1 MTGRARPNA
10 KPADLT
16 ARTPVPFPDREAVR
30 RFIAESETRPGLREV
45 ARAFN
50 LTGAERKRLK
60 KLMIELAD
68 DGAIEGSRR
77 RGGSGRLPA
86 VTVVE
91 ITEVDIDGELR
102 ARPVSW
108 KGEGNPPPI
117 VMAAPK
123 RGKRVVNAAA
133 LGPGDRLLAR
143 LTRLAEGGYEGRVM
157 RVIEAG
163 PDRII
168 GVFRATADGGR
179 IHPTDRRTKRDFAV
193 ARNATAGAEDG
204 EVVLAET
211 GRARRLGLPEA
222 HVVERLGSL
231 DAPRAIS
238 LIAIHSHAVPVEF
251 PQDALDQAGRAEP
264 VALGAREDLRGVP
277 LVTIDGADAR
287 DFDDAVWAAPDDDPA
302 NSGGFQ
308 LLVAIADVAH
318 YVRPNDV
325 LDRAARERGNSVYFL
340 DRVVPMLP
348 EALSNE
354 LCSLRPEVDRACL
367 ACDMRI
373 GADGRLRA
381 HRFTRAL
388 MRSAAR
394 LTYDEAQA
402 AADGSDALDRDI
414 REGVIAPLYGA
425 YRALAKARRARG
437 TLELDLPE
445 LRVVLDEAGAVEA
458 VRPTPRYD
466 SHRLIEECM
475 IAANVAA
482 AETLQ
487 RRKFPCMYR
496 VHEHPDAAK
505 IEALRE
511 FLATLE
517 LSLPRGG
524 SLQSSH
530 FNTLLDK
537 VRGTPH
543 EHLVNL
549 VVLRSQAQ
557 AAYAPDNLGH
567 FGLALTRYCHFTS
580 PIRRYADLL
589 VHRALIGAFGL
600 GEGGL
605 AKDGGADFAAIGE
618 AISDTERRAQR
629 AERDAKERYLTAW
642 LAERV
647 GAKFEARIV
656 GVTRFGLFVA
666 LDETGAEGLIPI
678 RTLGREYFTHDETHH
693 ALVGRSARYQLGE
706 TLRVR
711 LSDAD
716 TITGGL
722 VFELADGPGA
732 GAVRG
737 LHEKPHGGGKGRKG
751 KRSKRH

>member
-1 MTGRARPNA
+1 MSS
-10 KPADLT
+10 KP
-16 ARTPVPFPDREAVR
+16 PFPDREAVL
-30 RFIAESETRPGLREV
+30 RFVTESETRPGLREI
-45 ARAFN
+45 ARAFG
-50 LTGAERKRLK
+50 LKGAARARLK
-60 KLMIELAD
+60 QLLSELAD
-68 DGAIEGSRR
+68 EGAIEAPRR
-77 RGGSGRLPA
+77 RGGAARLPA
-86 VTVVE
+86 VTMVE
-91 ITEVDIDGELR
+91 ITEIDIDGELR
-102 ARPVSW
+102 ARPLNW
-108 KGEGNPPPI
+108 KGESAPPPI
-117 VMAAPK
+117 ILAAPR
-123 RGKRVVNAAA
+123 RGRRVVNAAA

-143 LTRLAEGGYEGRVM
+143 LTRLPGGGYEARVM

-163 PDRII
+163 PERVI
-168 GVFRATADGGR
+168 GVFRAAGDGGR
-179 IHPTDRRTKRDFAV
+179 IHPTDRRAKRDFVV
-193 ARNATAGAEDG
+193 ARHATAGAEDG
-204 EVVLAET
+204 EVVLAEA
-211 GRARRLGLPEA
+211 GGARRLGLPEA
-222 HVVERLGSL
+222 AVIERLGAL

-238 LIAIHSHAVPVEF
+238 LIAIHTHAIPVDF
-251 PQDALDQAGRAEP
+251 PKEALDQASRAEP
-264 VALGAREDLRGVP
+264 VALGAREDLRALP

-287 DFDDAVWAAPDDDPA
+287 DFDDAVWAAPDEDAA
-302 NSGGFQ
+302 NPRGFR
-308 LLVAIADVAH
+308 LVVAIADVAH
-318 YVRPNDV
+318 YVRANDA
-325 LDRAARERGNSVYFL
+325 LDRAARERGNSVYFP

-354 LCSLRPEVDRACL
+354 LCSLRPDEERACL

-373 GADGRLRA
+373 GPDGALRGY
-381 HRFTRAL
+381 RFTRAL

-394 LTYDEAQA
+394 LTYDEVQA
-402 AADGSDALDRDI
+402 AVDGADALDKDL
-414 REGVIAPLYGA
+414 REGVVAPLYGV

-437 TLELDLPE
+437 TLELELPE
-445 LRVVLDEAGAVEA
+445 LRVVLDNAGAVEA
-458 VRPTPRYD
+458 VRPMARYD

-487 RRKFPCMYR
+487 RRKYPCMYR

-505 IEALRE
+505 IESLRE

-524 SLQSSH
+524 SLRSGH
-530 FNTLLDK
+530 FNTLLAK

-589 VHRALIGAFGL
+589 VHRALIGALGL
-600 GEGGL
+600 GEDGL
-605 AKDGGADFAAIGE
+605 ARDGGADFAAIGE
-618 AISDTERRAQR
+618 QISDTERRAQL

-647 GAKFEARIV
+647 GAEFAARIV

-666 LDETGAEGLIPI
+666 LEETGAEGLIPI
-678 RTLGREYFTHDETHH
+678 RTLGREYFTHDEAHH
-693 ALVGRSARYQLGE
+693 ALVGKSARYQLGE
-706 TLRVR
+706 TLLVR
-711 LSDAD
+711 LSEAD

-722 VFELADGPGA
+722 VFELADGSGA
-732 GAVRG
+732 GTLRG
-737 LHEKPHGGGKGRKG
+737 MREKPRGGRARRG
-751 KRSKRH
+751 KRPKRR

>member
-1 MTGRARPNA
+1 MSSNA
-10 KPADLT
+10 
-16 ARTPVPFPDREAVR
+16 PFPDREAVL
-30 RFIAESETRPGLREV
+30 RFITESETHPGLREI

-50 LTGAERKRLK
+50 LKGAGRARLK
-60 KLMIELAD
+60 KLLSEMADEGVIEAP
-68 DGAIEGSRR
+68 RR
-77 RGGSGRLPA
+77 RGGSARQPA
-86 VTVVE
+86 TTVVE
-91 ITEVDIDGELR
+91 ITEIDIDGELR

-108 KGEGNPPPI
+108 RGEGTPPPI
-117 VMAAPK
+117 IMAAPK
-123 RGKRVVNAAA
+123 RGPRVVNAAA
-133 LGPGDRLLAR
+133 LGPGDRVLAR

-179 IHPTDRRTKRDFAV
+179 IHPTDRRAKRDFMV
-193 ARNATAGAEDG
+193 ARNAGAGAEDG
-204 EVVLAET
+204 EVVLGEAS
-211 GRARRLGLPEA
+211 GALRLGLPEA
-222 HVVERLGSL
+222 RVVERLGAL

-238 LIAIHSHAVPVEF
+238 LIAIHSHAIPVDF
-251 PQDALDQAGRAEP
+251 PNDALDQAAHAKP
-264 VALGAREDLRGVP
+264 AALGAREDLRTLP

-287 DFDDAVWAAPDDDPA
+287 DFDDAVWAAPDENAENP
-302 NSGGFQ
+302 GGFRVI
-308 LLVAIADVAH
+308 VAIADVAH
-318 YVRPNDV
+318 YVRANDA
-325 LDRAARERGNSVYFL
+325 LDRNARERGNSVYFP

-348 EALSNE
+348 EALSNN
-354 LCSLRPEVDRACL
+354 LCSLRPDEDRACL

-373 GADGRLRA
+373 GADGALRA

-402 AADGSDALDRDI
+402 TADGSDALDREL
-414 REGVIAPLYGA
+414 REGVIAPLYRA
-425 YRALAKARRARG
+425 YRALAKARRTRG
-437 TLELDLPE
+437 TLELDLPD
-445 LRVVLDEAGAVEA
+445 LRVVLDDEGAVEA
-458 VRPTPRYD
+458 VRPTARYD

-475 IAANVAA
+475 ITANVAA

-487 RRKFPCMYR
+487 LRKFPCMYR
-496 VHEHPDAAK
+496 VHEHPDVAK

-524 SLQSSH
+524 TLRSGH
-530 FNTLLDK
+530 FNSLLDK

-557 AAYAPDNLGH
+557 ACYAPDNLGH
-567 FGLALTRYCHFTS
+567 FGLALARYSHFTS

-589 VHRALIGAFGL
+589 VHRALIGALGL

-605 AKDGGADFAAIGE
+605 AKDDGGDFAAIGE

-642 LAERV
+642 MAERV
-647 GAKFEARIV
+647 GAEFTARIV

-666 LDETGAEGLIPI
+666 LEETGAEGLIPI
-678 RTLGREYFTHDETHH
+678 RTLGREYFTHDMAHH

-706 TLRVR
+706 DLRVR
-711 LSDAD
+711 LSEAD

-722 VFELADGPGA
+722 VFELADAPGA
-732 GAVRG
+732 GALRG
-737 LHEKPHGGGKGRKG
+737 TRGKPRGGGRARKG
-751 KRSKRH
+751 KRSKQR

>member
-1 MTGRARPNA
+1 MSSKA
-10 KPADLT
+10 
-16 ARTPVPFPDREAVR
+16 PFPDREAVR
-30 RFIAESETRPGLREV
+30 RFITESESRPGLREI

-50 LTGAERKRLK
+50 LKGAERARLK
-60 KLMIELAD
+60 KLLGELAD
-68 DGAIEGSRR
+68 DGVIETPRR
-77 RGGSGRLPA
+77 RAGAGRLPA

-91 ITEVDIDGELR
+91 ITEIDIDGELR
-102 ARPVSW
+102 AQPVTW
-108 KGEGNPPPI
+108 KREGPPPPI
-117 VMAAPK
+117 IMAAPR
-123 RGKRVVNAAA
+123 RGPQVVNAAA
-133 LGPGDRLLAR
+133 LGPGDRVLAR

-157 RVIEAG
+157 RLIEAG
-163 PDRII
+163 PDRVI

-179 IHPTDRRTKRDFAV
+179 IHPTDRRAKRDFVV
-193 ARNATAGAEDG
+193 ARNAAAGAEDG
-204 EVVLAET
+204 EVVLAESS
-211 GRARRLGLPEA
+211 GARRLGLPEA
-222 HVVERLGSL
+222 RVVERLGAL

-238 LIAIHSHAVPVEF
+238 LIAIHSHAIPVDF
-251 PQDALDQAGRAEP
+251 PTAALDQAARAAP
-264 VALGAREDLRGVP
+264 AALGAREDLRAQP

-287 DFDDAVWAAPDDDPA
+287 DFDDAVWAAPDEDAA
-302 NSGGFQ
+302 NAGGFR

-318 YVRPNDV
+318 YVRPNDA
-325 LDRAARERGNSVYFL
+325 LDRAARERGNSVYFP

-348 EALSNE
+348 EALSAE
-354 LCSLRPEVDRACL
+354 LCSLRPEEDRACL

-373 GADGRLRA
+373 GADGALRA
-381 HRFTRAL
+381 QCFTRAL

-402 AADGSDALDRDI
+402 AADGSDALDREL
-414 REGVIAPLYGA
+414 RETVIAPLYGV
-425 YRALAKARRARG
+425 YRALAAARRARG

-458 VRPTPRYD
+458 VRPTARYD

-487 RRKFPCMYR
+487 RRKFPCLYR

-524 SLQSSH
+524 ALRSRH
-530 FNTLLDK
+530 FNTLLSK

-557 AAYAPDNLGH
+557 ACYAPGNLGH

-589 VHRALIGAFGL
+589 VHRALIGALNL

-605 AKDGGADFAAIGE
+605 AKDGGAEFAAIGE
-618 AISDTERRAQR
+618 AISGTERRAQL

-647 GAKFEARIV
+647 GAEFAARIV

-666 LDETGAEGLIPI
+666 LEETGAEGLIPI
-678 RTLGREYFTHDETHH
+678 RTLGRKYFTHDEAHH

-706 TLRVR
+706 SLRVR

-722 VFELADGPGA
+722 VFELADAPGA
-732 GAVRG
+732 GALRG
-737 LHEKPHGGGKGRKG
+737 TREKPRRGRARKG
-751 KRSKRH
+751 KRSKRR